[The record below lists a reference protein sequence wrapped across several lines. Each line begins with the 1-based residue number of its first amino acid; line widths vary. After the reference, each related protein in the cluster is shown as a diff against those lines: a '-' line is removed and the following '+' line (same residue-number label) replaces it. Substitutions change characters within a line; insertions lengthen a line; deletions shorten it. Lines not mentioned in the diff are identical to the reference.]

1 MTRPLLELLLTVFIE
16 ATVQDEHVHFILD
29 NDTLV
34 ESGTCDAT
42 WEPNSLAHVANC
54 IQSLIWMIVIF
65 IIIYG
70 VFLYTSAIEA
80 LAVERAELD
89 AEKQRCA
96 AFKKLACEKGR
107 SINTLRIENEELKI
121 QMESQTSLISKL
133 EETQQQ
139 EEVEKREI
147 NERNIRQL
155 KGLEKEIEEKMV
167 EKQIIEVDKMNAAT
181 EKCMK
186 EMNVQFIKE
195 RSALEASIESLTKDN
210 VELEF
215 EEKLL
220 KKRILE
226 LDQIIAVNENHVKDM
241 NVQFKKGQGTLEET
255 IENLLG
261 NNFLLLAA
269 NTEIESKLVALGNLL
284 EGEQQR
290 PLTEGEQQRSLIE
303 DNTDTQRD
311 KSETGI
317 QSQEQGTVTEVF
329 EDYDSVLP
337 SEKEQKKKGELN
349 VRKGRFI
356 EVALSAFRP
365 GDAVFI
371 YYDSASSRYQVAN
384 RSPREHRCL
393 VHASSLSALGLDLMK
408 SWSVGKITR
417 LQLAASLKDDNIIK
431 KGEKLYLVCLE
442 PLLAKDADSSDSE
455 SSRA

>member
-34 ESGTCDAT
+34 ESGTCDAS

-65 IIIYG
+65 TIIYG

-121 QMESQTSLISKL
+121 QMEFQTSLISKH

-155 KGLEKEIEEKMV
+155 KGLEKEIEEKML
-167 EKQIIEVDKMNAAT
+167 EKQKIEVDKMNAAT
-181 EKCMK
+181 EERMK
-186 EMNVQFIKE
+186 KMNMQFIKE
-195 RSALEASIESLTKDN
+195 RSALEATIESLKKDT

-220 KKRILE
+220 KNRILE
-226 LDQIIAVNENHVKDM
+226 LDQIIAVNENHE
-241 NVQFKKGQGTLEET
+241 KGQRTLEET
-255 IENLLG
+255 IENLLEDK
-261 NNFLLLAA
+261 FLLLAA

-284 EGEQQR
+284 EDEQQR
-290 PLTEGEQQRSLIE
+290 PLTEGEQQRSLTE
-303 DNTDTQRD
+303 DKTDTQRD
-311 KSETGI
+311 NSETGI

-442 PLLAKDADSSDSE
+442 PLLAKDADSSDTE